1 MSSGHKL
8 WFTLPSGN
16 PYSCLYLAFIC
27 NVPSWSRNYIDI
39 EVGSLTGSGIRLA
52 HSKASSDP
60 EPQGQQAT
68 GAADILPV
76 EFSRELFE
84 ADVGHSPQLKNPR
97 GRHIPNPK
105 LLPNGPAF
113 WSQTELALRAKLSV
127 STFISAKLKRPVK
140 RIRARVRQLKVKEK

>member
-39 EVGSLTGSGIRLA
+39 EVGSLTGSGIRFA

-60 EPQGQQAT
+60 KPQGQQAT

-76 EFSRELFE
+76 ELSRELFE
-84 ADVGHSPQLKNPR
+84 ADVGHSPRLENPR
-97 GRHIPNPK
+97 GGIFPTRSSFLMALCFGPK
-105 LLPNGPAF
+105 RSLLCEPSFPCPRLFLRNSSDLLNAFGPAYGN
-113 WSQTELALRAKLSV
+113 
-127 STFISAKLKRPVK
+127 
-140 RIRARVRQLKVKEK
+140 